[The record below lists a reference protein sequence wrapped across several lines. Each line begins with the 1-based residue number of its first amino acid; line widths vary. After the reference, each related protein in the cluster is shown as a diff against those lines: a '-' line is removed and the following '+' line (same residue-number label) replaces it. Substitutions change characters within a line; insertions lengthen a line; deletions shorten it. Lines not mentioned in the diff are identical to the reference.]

1 MQQNTD
7 LRLHEGELNVMELLW
22 SNKSLAAKDIA
33 KIIKEYIGWEK
44 NTTYTVIKRLI
55 EKGAIVREEPGFVC
69 RANVSKRT
77 VQEIETQV
85 LFDKLFNSKLST
97 FIYDYLRNQQL
108 SNADI
113 LELQR
118 LLSDQGI
125 RP

>member
-1 MQQNTD
+1 M
-7 LRLHEGELNVMELLW
+7 
-22 SNKSLAAKDIA
+22 
-33 KIIKEYIGWEK
+33 
-44 NTTYTVIKRLI
+44 I
-55 EKGAIVREEPGFVC
+55 EKGAVVREEPGFVC